1 MTLTRAAT
9 VILAIILAVAVYLGA
24 RSFFDEIERRIR
36 KL

>member
-1 MTLTRAAT
+1 MTLAQTAT
-9 VILAIILAVAVYLGA
+9 VILATILAVAVYLGA